1 MPLLSAALV
10 LSGGVVVRAQET
22 APAQAPPKVSKVP
35 KAAEPAMEADK
46 LRREAMVAGDI
57 EKLAELLADGLVYTH
72 SSGKVDNKKTLLES
86 IRSGASDYEKIEPR
100 DMVVRARGAGTV
112 IVTGVVAVGVKTPE
126 GPKAFDARFT
136 AIYGRT
142 KDGKWQLNTWQRP
155 RVFPS
160 RGNNLGQPV
169 ASFEDGAGG
178 SPCG

>member
-1 MPLLSAALV
+1 MQISRVWMPFFGVVSL

-22 APAQAPPKVSKVP
+22 APAQEPPKVSKVP

-46 LRREAMVAGDI
+46 LRREAMVSGDI

-72 SSGKVDNKKTLLES
+72 SNGKVDNKKTLLEA
-86 IRSGASDYEKIEPR
+86 IRSGASDYEKIEPSN
-100 DMVVRARGAGTV
+100 MVVRARGGTV

-142 KDGKWQLNTWQRP
+142 KDGKWQLNTWQTTRLP
-155 RVFPS
+155 EP
-160 RGNNLGQPV
+160 GK
-169 ASFEDGAGG
+169 
-178 SPCG
+178 